1 MKWVRW
7 QGLIA
12 FVVVVIVVMGVWF
25 FVVDSAIEAVIE
37 KTGTHVV
44 GAKVELEDAD
54 LSISPLGLSLTGLQ
68 VTNPDEP
75 MSNAVQVD
83 RMSLLVEGAKL
94 FRRKVIVKD
103 LERDPGQFRGD
114 RLLHRPSQK
123 GQQVKSSPCHHL
135 EYRM

>member
-83 RMSLLVEGAKL
+83 RMKSD
-94 FRRKVIVKD
+94 R
-103 LERDPGQFRGD
+103 QGD
-114 RLLHRPSQK
+114 DA
-123 GQQVKSSPCHHL
+123 
-135 EYRM
+135 